1 MNFVGYNLDRLWG
14 EKVKRSF
21 LLFMALGIILLFQN
35 CGSYKATDE
44 SNSNLSSTV
53 KLTGEELYG
62 IHCAS
67 CHQPLAQSSKKPRS
81 ASQISNAIKGI
92 EQMKEMPSLMSLSA
106 QQIALISEALSLV
119 VEPPDDG
126 DGGKPEV
133 VFQQPLGNRKFV
145 ASKLKSL
152 FSGGNAT
159 INTNIDNWTTNLVG
173 IFASPCNA
181 TVPECRGDQAQNMMA
196 PGIATSNVLRSGYR
210 IKICESVLENDIA
223 VSNML
228 SQVGLTSASARSKG
242 NVVAVS
248 MAMTNVAVSDAVYAD
263 FQDIDTRLNGNA
275 LEGWRM
281 ILLTLCKSN
290 LFENF

>member
-1 MNFVGYNLDRLWG
+1 M
-14 EKVKRSF
+14 KTSF
-21 LLFMALGIILLFQN
+21 LLLVALGIVMLFQN
-35 CGSYKATDE
+35 CGSYKAADQDSFNE
-44 SNSNLSSTV
+44 SSTL
-53 KLTGEELYG
+53 KLNGEELYG

-81 ASQISNAIKGI
+81 ASQITNAIKGI
-92 EQMKEMPSLMSLSA
+92 EQMKEMPSLVALTDG
-106 QQIALISEALSLV
+106 QIKLIADALNLV
-119 VEPPDDG
+119 VDVPDDS

-133 VFQQPLGNRKFV
+133 VFQQPLGNRRFMG
-145 ASKLKSL
+145 SKLKSL

-159 INTNIDNWTTNLVG
+159 LNTVIDNWTTNLVG
-173 IFASPCNA
+173 IFSSPCNR
-181 TVPECRGDQAQNMMA
+181 TMTECRGDETQNMMA

-210 IKICESVLENDIA
+210 IKVCEAVLENDVAI
-223 VSNML
+223 SNML
-228 SQVGLTSASARSKG
+228 TQVGLTSASARSKD
-242 NVVAVS
+242 NVIAVS

-263 FQDIDTRLNGNA
+263 FQSMDSRAGSA